1 MSGFDILQND
11 AVKVTNAALTA
22 FNAALQKGM
31 NSDVPV
37 WHPQV
42 AMSVTS
48 TTDTELYAWL
58 SQVAGFR
65 KWTASR
71 HFNSVAQSGYQL
83 KNEDWEDSVEIDR
96 NAFRDNKFLQQ
107 SQLFE
112 MMGYNARKHPDE
124 QLADILINFASY
136 TCWDGKAYFA
146 TDHPVNL
153 HDSGAGT
160 FGNKATNPLTPAN
173 LAIARREMMK
183 FKDPSGRKLAVP
195 PDTLIVPPSLRTTA
209 ETIVNGIFVPTVSG
223 ATVQF
228 VGNGNGAPTQALK
241 LIEIPELEDE
251 PTVWYLARLS
261 YVVKPLIF
269 QKRTDPVVEFIE
281 DLTSAF
287 CKKHKKV
294 QLGADYSGAFGYTFP
309 QLMYRLGDSGAGVT
323 LT

>member
-96 NAFRDNKFLQQ
+96 NAFRDNRFLQQ

-124 QLADILINFASY
+124 QLADILINFANY

-160 FGNKATNPLTPAN
+160 FGNKATNTLTPAN

-195 PDTLIVPPSLRTTA
+195 PDTIIVPPSLRTTA

-228 VGNGNGAPTQALK
+228 VGGNGAPTQALK

-251 PTVWYLARLS
+251 PTVWYLARLN